1 MTAQRALRLVPVPMS
16 GMSMLSIT
24 GPWTE
29 AVASWEEELR
39 AAGRPATT
47 RYLRTYHLRRLAHDH
62 GEHNPQ
68 QMTPSLLVAWMAR
81 HDWSPETRRSY
92 RASLRVFYR
101 WLYATGRADTDIAHS
116 LPSTA
121 VPRALP
127 RPCPT
132 DVLVSATR
140 FAATDMRLRLMLLVL
155 AETGMR
161 RGELCRLH
169 TNHLERDLTG
179 WSLRV
184 IGKGGGVRLIP
195 LTDTL
200 AGVLRR
206 LPGGYAFP
214 GLIDGHLS
222 PAYVGKLVSA
232 ALGEGYTAHTLRH
245 RFGTLAYAVERD
257 LRAVQELLGH
267 AKPETTAVYAA
278 VPVGAMRRAVLG
290 AVAA

>member
-1 MTAQRALRLVPVPMS
+1 MS
-16 GMSMLSIT
+16 GMNMLSIT
-24 GPWTE
+24 EPWTT
-29 AVASWEEELR
+29 AIADWEEELR

-62 GEHNPQ
+62 SEHEPQ
-68 QMTPSLLVAWMAR
+68 QMTRGLLVAWMAC

-101 WLYATGRADTDIAHS
+101 WMHATGRAGTDVTHS
-116 LPSTA
+116 LPTTA

-132 DVLVSATR
+132 DVLSSATR
-140 FAATDMRLRLMLLVL
+140 LAATDMRLQLMLLVL
-155 AETGMR
+155 SETGMR

-169 TNHLERDLTG
+169 TDHLERDLTG

-184 IGKGGGVRLIP
+184 VGKGSRVRLIP
-195 LTDTL
+195 LTEDL
-200 AGVLRR
+200 ARVLHL
-206 LPGGYAFP
+206 LPDGYAFP
-214 GLIDGHLS
+214 GKIDGHLS
-222 PAYVGKLVSA
+222 PAYLGKLVSA
-232 ALGEGYTAHTLRH
+232 ALGAGYTAHTLRH
-245 RFGTLAYAVERD
+245 RFASLTYAVERD

-267 AKPETTAVYAA
+267 ARIETTQVYTA

>member
-1 MTAQRALRLVPVPMS
+1 MS
-16 GMSMLSIT
+16 GMNMLT
-24 GPWTE
+24 LTNEWTE
-29 AVASWEEELR
+29 AIAGWEEELR
-39 AAGRPATT
+39 AAGRPGTT

-62 GEHNPQ
+62 SEHEPH
-68 QMTPSLLVAWMAR
+68 QMTHGLLVAWMAR

-116 LPSTA
+116 LPTTA

-132 DVLVSATR
+132 DVLTTATR
-140 FAATDMRLRLMLLVL
+140 LAATDVRVRLMLLVL
-155 AETGMR
+155 SETGMR
-161 RGELCRLH
+161 RGELCRLR
-169 TNHLERDLTG
+169 TDHLECDLTG

-184 IGKGGGVRLIP
+184 IGKGGRVRLIP
-195 LTDTL
+195 LTESL
-200 AGVLRR
+200 ARVLRV
-206 LPGGYAFP
+206 LPDGYVFP
-214 GLIDGHLS
+214 GRIDGHLS
-222 PAYVGKLVSA
+222 PAYLGKLVSE
-232 ALGEGYTAHTLRH
+232 ALGPGYTAHMLRH
-245 RFGTLAYAVERD
+245 RFASLAYAVERD

-267 AKPETTAVYAA
+267 AKIETTQVYTA

>member
-1 MTAQRALRLVPVPMS
+1 
-16 GMSMLSIT
+16 MLSIT
-24 GPWTE
+24 DPWTKTI
-29 AVASWEEELR
+29 ASWEEELR

-47 RYLRTYHLRRLAHDH
+47 RYLRSYHLRRLAHDH
-62 GEHNPQ
+62 SEHEPQ
-68 QMTPSLLVAWMAR
+68 QMTHGLLVAWMAR

-116 LPSTA
+116 LPATA

-132 DVLVSATR
+132 DVLISATR
-140 FAATDMRLRLMLLVL
+140 FAATDMRLQLMLFVL

-184 IGKGGGVRLIP
+184 IGKGGRVRLIP
-195 LTDTL
+195 LTEHL
-200 AGVLRR
+200 AVMLRL
-206 LPGGYAFP
+206 LPDGYAFP
-214 GLIDGHLS
+214 GQIDGHLS

-245 RFGTLAYAVERD
+245 RMASLAYAVERD

-267 AKPETTAVYAA
+267 ARIETTQVYTA